1 MKKRINFAFIFIFL
15 TIIASAQEVKFLTDM
30 QGEYIV
36 ENQLNKCSGFD
47 FATYSGNLKVITDW
61 FHANNPVFNP
71 IKGFDGIVTMGGNLC
86 DDDRHSFYYG
96 VMSYI
101 HFAFYY
107 FYTQNGEMKQATGWS
122 AHGTGINLNNPT
134 TNIGR
139 TFDESGFKTGDPPA
153 LKQPLEK
160 ALANLKQFYLT
171 YPVEREIS
179 PGVILFKG
187 GYILVFN
194 PDRPWIWKPVTVRE
208 IVDAELAYYRTKKEI
223 DSINYQKTLE
233 QWAKLNFKPPEM
245 ANTSVYDVLKKEYSA
260 FSSEELNKP
269 AFISRDDGE
278 ISGIRADGVGMQVM
292 RFNPDCWDRTLP
304 PTAIQF
310 ISLEYKPVSDEELQL
325 FIKRNDGLT
334 DYVSLFMN
342 KLPVKELIALINRK

>member
-1 MKKRINFAFIFIFL
+1 MKKGIIFAFFL
-15 TIIASAQEVKFLTDM
+15 LFLIKAATAQDTKFLTDK

-36 ENQLNKCSGFD
+36 KNQLNKCPGFD

-61 FHANNPVFNP
+61 FHINNPVLNP
-71 IKGFDGIVTMGGNLC
+71 IKGFDAIVIMGGNLC

-107 FYTQNGEMKQATGWS
+107 FYMQNGEMKQATGWS
-122 AHGTGINLNNPT
+122 AHGTEININNPIH
-134 TNIGR
+134 NIGQIM
-139 TFDESGFKTGDPPA
+139 DESEFKTGDPPA

-171 YPVEREIS
+171 NPVEREIS

-208 IVDAELAYYRTKKEI
+208 IVDAELAYYRVKKEI

-233 QWAKLNFKPPEM
+233 KWAKLNFKPPEM

-260 FSSEELNKP
+260 LSSEELNKP
-269 AFISRDDGE
+269 ASVSRDDGD
-278 ISGIRADGVGMQVM
+278 ISGIRADGVGMPVM
-292 RFNPDCWDRTLP
+292 RFNPDCWDRALP

-310 ISLEYKPVSDEELQL
+310 ISFEYKPASYEELQQ

-342 KLPVKELIALINRK
+342 KLPFKELGALINKK

>member
-1 MKKRINFAFIFIFL
+1 MKLKILLIFIFIL
-15 TIIASAQEVKFLTDM
+15 LVKASVAQETQFLTDR
-30 QGEYIV
+30 QGEYV
-36 ENQLNKCSGFD
+36 VKNQLNKCPGFD
-47 FATYSGNLKVITDW
+47 FATYAANLKVITDW

-86 DDDRHSFYYG
+86 DDNRHSFYYG
-96 VMSYI
+96 VMSNI

-107 FYTQNGEMKQATGWS
+107 FYMQNGEMKQATGWS
-122 AHGTGINLNNPT
+122 AHGTGIIINNPT

-171 YPVEREIS
+171 NPVEREIS
-179 PGVILFKG
+179 PGVILFKE

-194 PDRPWIWKPVTVRE
+194 PDRPWIWKPVTIRE
-208 IVDAELAYYRTKKEI
+208 IVDAELAYYRVKKEI

-233 QWAKLNFKPPEM
+233 KWAKLNFKPPEM
-245 ANTSVYDVLKKEYSA
+245 ANTSVYDVLKKEYSTL
-260 FSSEELNKP
+260 SSEELNKP

-278 ISGIRADGVGMQVM
+278 ISGIRADGVGMPVM

-304 PTAIQF
+304 ATAIQF
-310 ISLEYKPVSDEELQL
+310 ISLEYKPTSDEELQQ
-325 FIKRNDGLT
+325 FIKRNGGLT

-342 KLPVKELIALINRK
+342 NLPVAELGVLINRR